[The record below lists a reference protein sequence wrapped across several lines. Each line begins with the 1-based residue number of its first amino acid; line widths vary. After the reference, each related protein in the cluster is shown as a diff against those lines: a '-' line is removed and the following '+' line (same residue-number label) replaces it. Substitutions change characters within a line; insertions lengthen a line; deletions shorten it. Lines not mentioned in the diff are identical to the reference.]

1 MLETANYYNNIF
13 INTILE
19 SVQTKAVNATKGG
32 AVANKKSELEIV
44 KVIEN
49 PMAELESLDERE
61 KDIVDVVKKSVKN
74 LLEISQM
81 RMFNEKEEG
90 RMVGAHI
97 LMPVVVR
104 GVPIELVEI
113 ANELN
118 ATVAVCHDDITEQM
132 GITISWG

>member
-1 MLETANYYNNIF
+1 M
-13 INTILE
+13 
-19 SVQTKAVNATKGG
+19 TKIKVNATKGG
-32 AVANKKSELEIV
+32 AVANKKIELEIV

-61 KDIVDVVKKSVKN
+61 KDIVDVVKKSVKS
-74 LLEISQM
+74 LLDISQM

-104 GVPIELVEI
+104 GGIFPYELEEI
-113 ANELN
+113 SNRLK
-118 ATVAVCHDDITEQM
+118 ATVAVCHDNITEQM
-132 GITISWG
+132 GIIISWG

>member
-1 MLETANYYNNIF
+1 MK
-13 INTILE
+13 
-19 SVQTKAVNATKGG
+19 TKEVNATKGG
-32 AVANKKSELEIV
+32 AVANKKIELEIV

-61 KDIVDVVKKSVKN
+61 KGIVDVVKKSVKN
-74 LLEISQM
+74 LLDISQM

-97 LMPVVVR
+97 FMPVVVK
-104 GVPIELVEI
+104 GGIFPIELVEI
-113 ANELN
+113 GNGLN

-132 GITISWG
+132 GIIISWG